1 MKSVFVESYQT
12 LADMKPGDVAV
23 SKDRAH
29 VYVCGN
35 HYDEKSKV
43 SQRTILDMND
53 LYYESG
59 ERDMSTKIKILKT
72 GDKFDFEK

>member
-1 MKSVFVESYQT
+1 MKSTFIESYQT
-12 LADMKPGDVAV
+12 LGDMRPGDVAV

-29 VYVCGN
+29 VYICGN
-35 HYDEKSKV
+35 HYDPVSKV
-43 SQRTILDMND
+43 TQITILDLND

-59 ERDMSTKIKILKT
+59 ARDKSTKVQMLQS